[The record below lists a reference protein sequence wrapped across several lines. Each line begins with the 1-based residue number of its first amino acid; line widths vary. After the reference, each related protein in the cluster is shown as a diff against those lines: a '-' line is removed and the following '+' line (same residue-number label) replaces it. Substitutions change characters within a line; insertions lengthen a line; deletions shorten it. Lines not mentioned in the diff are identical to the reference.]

1 MTSAPA
7 GCDAT
12 PDAKVR
18 PPFGVG
24 VNLPWRRYGCD
35 FGTNAWR
42 LGGLTGHDMS
52 PVRRALAAAAEAGAR
67 VVRWFVLCDGRA
79 GIDFSPAGWPLRLQP
94 AVLDDMGRAIA
105 LAGEAGLQLVP
116 VLFDFHLGRP
126 ATQVRGVQLGGRH
139 ALIRDPVARQAFVA
153 ACVDPLVR
161 AFGRD
166 ARIACWDLCN
176 EPEWLSRP
184 TWPPTARL
192 PRHVVARW
200 LGEMAQRVRWS
211 AAQPVTV
218 GLATA
223 RGLPLV
229 DALGLDLVQVHWYDR
244 HERRAPL
251 SRCPAPR
258 QRCPVVLGEFPSAG
272 SLRSPAEIIATARA
286 AGYAGAWGWS
296 LLAADSATDAPALLH
311 GLKVWNTG

>member
-1 MTSAPA
+1 GTAGGEDQCAGQEVVGRGRPPSTAARRPTCLCTAHGRPNASDCLLASARTGLPSRDAHATLYEDRRQIVRSFHKLRCRHHPVLAPGRRPMTSAPA

-176 EPEWLSRP
+176 EP
-184 TWPPTARL
+184 
-192 PRHVVARW
+192 
-200 LGEMAQRVRWS
+200 
-211 AAQPVTV
+211 
-218 GLATA
+218 
-223 RGLPLV
+223 
-229 DALGLDLVQVHWYDR
+229 
-244 HERRAPL
+244 
-251 SRCPAPR
+251 
-258 QRCPVVLGEFPSAG
+258 
-272 SLRSPAEIIATARA
+272 
-286 AGYAGAWGWS
+286 
-296 LLAADSATDAPALLH
+296 
-311 GLKVWNTG
+311 